1 MVASPNV
8 GCFLRLRGVKLLRIP
23 GLKSTYRLTRK
34 LRLYR
39 TTRISDYLYQ
49 AFLTRREPGLDSAT
63 AAHTHLL
70 RFFRLSPLLLGF
82 GSDFEKSFKSR
93 SRIFKQASRRVS
105 DFTIHHPSMTA
116 HDRPWQRGRTEPTSP
131 TLFEQFH
138 GFFYVPFQLIY
149 CVRMKETRLNVT
161 AQWRDHLN
169 RERGFSHSQHDLT
182 RFLNETL
189 VVYHLHGKTSRF
201 TVWLNGKQ
209 FRPEIAFTISTNQF
223 HLPKKRPRKP
233 ETGIKD
239 GFEEMEDEYSLRKN
253 WTTFSNVPLR

>member
-1 MVASPNV
+1 
-8 GCFLRLRGVKLLRIP
+8 
-23 GLKSTYRLTRK
+23 
-34 LRLYR
+34 
-39 TTRISDYLYQ
+39 
-49 AFLTRREPGLDSAT
+49 
-63 AAHTHLL
+63 
-70 RFFRLSPLLLGF
+70 
-82 GSDFEKSFKSR
+82 
-93 SRIFKQASRRVS
+93 
-105 DFTIHHPSMTA
+105 MTA